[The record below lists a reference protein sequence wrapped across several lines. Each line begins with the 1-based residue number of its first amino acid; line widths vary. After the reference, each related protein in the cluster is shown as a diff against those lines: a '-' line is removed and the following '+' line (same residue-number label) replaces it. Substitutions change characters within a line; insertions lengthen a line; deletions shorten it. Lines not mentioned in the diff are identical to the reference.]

1 MALLSTLIRVY
12 SLAYKSIVLQI
23 AYFLCKRQRLMYF
36 ALFSTL
42 RRHLI
47 RQRWLN
53 QTRLRAL
60 LLSLAQFLTQTACMQ
75 WQYLGV
81 ITAFVILSGR

>member
-23 AYFLCKRQRLMYF
+23 AYFLCKRERLMYL

-47 RQRWLN
+47 RQRWLD
-53 QTRLRAL
+53 QSKLRGL
-60 LLSLAQFLTQTACMQ
+60 LLSPAHFLTQTA
-75 WQYLGV
+75 W
-81 ITAFVILSGR
+81 